1 MKVALSTT
9 LDAPAV
15 RVWQEVRTTR
25 LLAYVAA
32 PLQVFEPLEPPEL
45 PEVWSDGAYR
55 VRLKLLGVLPVGT
68 QCIVISFP
76 AGDLPG
82 HGRFELRDNGYGSLA
97 KRWDHRI
104 VVQALPDG
112 RTRYTDS
119 VEVRAGLLTPLVW
132 AFATA
137 FYRHRQRR
145 WRRLV
150 RRGFRYR

>member
-1 MKVALSTT
+1 MGAVKVALSTI

-68 QCIVISFP
+68 QWIVISFP

-97 KRWDHRI
+97 KR
-104 VVQALPDG
+104 
-112 RTRYTDS
+112 
-119 VEVRAGLLTPLVW
+119 
-132 AFATA
+132 
-137 FYRHRQRR
+137 
-145 WRRLV
+145 
-150 RRGFRYR
+150 

>member
-1 MKVALSTT
+1 M
-9 LDAPAV
+9 
-15 RVWQEVRTTR
+15 
-25 LLAYVAA
+25 
-32 PLQVFEPLEPPEL
+32 
-45 PEVWSDGAYR
+45 
-55 VRLKLLGVLPVGT
+55 
-68 QCIVISFP
+68 
-76 AGDLPG
+76 
-82 HGRFELRDNGYGSLA
+82 
-97 KRWDHRI
+97 
-104 VVQALPDG
+104 QALPDG